1 MRVKCRELVGDLF
14 MDSRSDLPTPPPRLK
29 LRLRPSAES
38 IVRSGHPWIYS
49 ESIRSQN
56 REGEPGELAVV
67 YDRKNQFLALGF
79 FDPTSPLRLRI
90 LHHGKPVTLD
100 QDWWRVRLEETL
112 ARRNGIASADT
123 NGLRLINGE
132 SDGWPGLVVDDY
144 AGTLVMKLYTPAWLS
159 RLELLQ
165 NLLVTATGAERI
177 VLRLSRNLEAK
188 AAELAMSDGQILHGP
203 PLDGVVTFLESG
215 LRFESDVLRGQ
226 KTGFFLDQRENR
238 RRVEALA
245 RGAEVLNAF
254 SFTGGFSLYAAR
266 GGAKSVTDLD
276 ISGHAIAA
284 ARRNFSLNSDIP
296 SVAVCEHLTIQADAF
311 AWLEKEREARFD
323 IVVVDPPSLAKR
335 ESERQGAIQAYGRLN
350 SHALRLL
357 RPGGVLVAAS
367 CSGHVG
373 ADEFFGAV
381 RSAVR
386 RSGRSSTELETTF
399 HAPDHPAS
407 FPEAQYLKCLYLR
420 VY

>member
-1 MRVKCRELVGDLF
+1 MLVRDLL
-14 MDSRSDLPTPPPRLK
+14 MDSPSDFPEPPPRLK

-38 IVRSGHPWIYS
+38 IVRSGHPWVYS
-49 ESIRSQN
+49 DSIRSQN
-56 REGEPGELAVV
+56 REGQAGELAVV

-79 FDPTSPLRLRI
+79 FDPASPLRLRI
-90 LHHGKPVTLD
+90 LHLGKPVTLD
-100 QDWWRVRLEETL
+100 ENWWRARLDATL
-112 ARRNGIASADT
+112 ARREGVAAAGT

-144 AGTLVMKLYTPAWLS
+144 AGTLVMKLYTSAWLS
-159 RLELLQ
+159 RLRLLQ
-165 NLLVTATGAERI
+165 DLLVTATGAERL
-177 VLRLSRNLEAK
+177 VLRLSRNLQVK

-238 RRVEALA
+238 RRVETLA

-276 ISGHAIAA
+276 ISGHALAA
-284 ARRNFSLNSDIP
+284 ARRNFSLNDDIP
-296 SVAVCEHLTIQADAF
+296 EVSACEHFTIQADAF
-311 AWLEKEREARFD
+311 AWLENERAARFD
-323 IVVVDPPSLAKR
+323 LVVVDPPSLAKR
-335 ESERQGAIQAYGRLN
+335 EDERQRAIQAYGRLN
-350 SHALRLL
+350 GHALRLL

-386 RSGRSSTELETTF
+386 RSGRASTELETTF

-407 FPEAQYLKCLYLR
+407 FPEARYLKCLYLR
-420 VY
+420 VE